1 MDKRLSK
8 RFDVNA
14 DVLSRA
20 GHETSRVTL
29 RDLSPAGCRL
39 SGIEQQ
45 IPIGSELQL
54 TLISGLDISGTV
66 RWAKGGDVGMEFSEQ
81 LSDAAVKY
89 FTFDDLGAE
98 DEFVTLDTF
107 GRRLPPLKASNLPEP
122 ANR

>member
-1 MDKRLSK
+1 MDKRVSK

-14 DVLSRA
+14 DVLSHA
-20 GHETSRVTL
+20 GRDTSRVTL
-29 RDLSPAGCRL
+29 RNLSPTGCRL
-39 SGIEQQ
+39 SGIEQL

-66 RWAKGGDVGMEFSEQ
+66 RWADGGDVGMEFSEQ

-89 FTFDDLGAE
+89 FTFSDPGAE
-98 DEFVTLDTF
+98 DDFVTHDTF
-107 GRRLPPLKASNLPEP
+107 GRRLPPLKTSNLPEP